1 MFNSISAVNE
11 LRDECGMSFKATV
24 IVTYIESE
32 VKDYLDCKIFIGH
45 GQYKDHN
52 MPFIQ
57 IEWPQDKD
65 DLFYYRY
72 DCEYIKIKKN
82 GKGAIIIYASSK
94 NNEEIEIDVI
104 GNSK

>member
-1 MFNSISAVNE
+1 MCNSISAVNE
-11 LRDECGMSFKATV
+11 LRNECGMSFKATV
-24 IVTYIESE
+24 IVTYVKRK
-32 VKDYLDCKIFIGH
+32 VKDCVDCDIFIGH
-45 GQYKDHN
+45 GHYIDHN
-52 MPFIQ
+52 MPYIQ

-65 DLFYYRY
+65 DLFHDCYV
-72 DCEYIKIKKN
+72 CEYVKIKKN